1 MALVKAFMHVEW
13 ALVSDSYH
21 DLLVLFPFHFKMK
34 FISETKSIEFQ
45 HYIRNIKW
53 PVFLEVLLRFMKH
66 WCYLKCIEKDSKITN
81 VKILHVVRLEKLLLF
96 PKH

>member
-45 HYIRNIKW
+45 YNISKMKW
-53 PVFLEVLLRFMKH
+53 ALVVVFCSDLFVL
-66 WCYLKCIEKDSKITN
+66 SKIY
-81 VKILHVVRLEKLLLF
+81 
-96 PKH
+96 

>member
-21 DLLVLFPFHFKMK
+21 DLLVLFPFHFKMN

-45 HYIRNIKW
+45 YYIRNMKW
-53 PVFLEVLLRFMKH
+53 PVFLEVCYDLLV
-66 WCYLKCIEKDSKITN
+66 LSKIYQKTFQRSQII
-81 VKILHVVRLEKLLLF
+81 KY
-96 PKH
+96 

>member
-1 MALVKAFMHVEW
+1 MALVKAFMRVEW

-45 HYIRNIKW
+45 YYIRK
-53 PVFLEVLLRFMKH
+53 MK
-66 WCYLKCIEKDSKITN
+66 
-81 VKILHVVRLEKLLLF
+81 
-96 PKH
+96 